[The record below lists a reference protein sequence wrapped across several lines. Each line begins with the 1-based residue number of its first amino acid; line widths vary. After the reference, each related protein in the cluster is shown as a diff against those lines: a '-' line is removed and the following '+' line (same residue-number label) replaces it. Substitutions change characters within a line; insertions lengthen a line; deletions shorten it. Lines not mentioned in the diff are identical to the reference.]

1 MKYLKKDQM
10 FCKATLSMLSPFDYE
25 TNKYQNISLVATDMT
40 GEKEFL
46 NISLEVLDTNDP
58 PTVSDKNLTKIK
70 K

>member
-1 MKYLKKDQM
+1 
-10 FCKATLSMLSPFDYE
+10 MLSPFDYE
-25 TNKYQNISLVATDMT
+25 TSKYQNVSLVATDMA

-58 PTVSDKNLTKIK
+58 PTVSVKNLTKIK